1 MCALGPVLS
10 AAVLVALLVGG
21 GPASATPSSAPTGTV
36 RTSTLRVTGS
46 DRPLTVVSESPWVAA
61 GQNFDLHLRI
71 GGAVPA
77 GDLGLTVNVY
87 PCLSSV
93 SAFDQSLS
101 TSTLSADTPIF
112 STSAPLPVSSLPV
125 VNGSVDLSLPV
136 GVGTA
141 DASPTPGGPTIDLSP
156 AGDEC
161 GAYPTGVYPVW
172 VQLVDL
178 ATTNR
183 QIVAQFTTHLI
194 YTEGD
199 AGTQRLRVAVVLP
212 VELPALPS
220 RSPSP
225 SQLLAR
231 PGAAVA
237 QPSDAEV
244 SGLDATL
251 GVLDTSPTSTV
262 PVTVEASP
270 LTVQLLAQSGHPST
284 LAGMVDAASNPS
296 VHQFLS
302 APFAPVNAAALV
314 DSGLG
319 SELTMQVTRGA
330 AVLGATVTHSAA
342 TVGISDLGAWVTN
355 DALDSGSI
363 GQLATLG
370 YSQVVLPSAGVNTPP
385 ADGSATEPFSLS
397 TAHGHQVTAI
407 TSDADLSA
415 RFAGSATTP
424 VLAAHQLLAELAQIY
439 YEKPNDSTP
448 RMVVAVAPNGWK
460 DNPTFVAA
468 LLSALVDNPIIE
480 PVTTKNLF
488 AAFGPAAACRDGCR
502 LQNVGSG
509 GAPLPVA
516 GIRAQRQRIDGFA
529 SAVRGAP
536 ARIISLEL
544 GDLVL
549 ASQSEDLRLAQ
560 QDALLENTAAAL
572 NAQLSQLQ
580 VAGDRTVT
588 LTSQQGTLPVTIVSS
603 TSYPVTGT
611 LTLTSDKLLFPNG
624 TTEWTQPVRLVL
636 PNNVVD
642 VKVRARAS
650 GVFKVDVSL
659 RSPSGGLELSNG
671 EVEVRST
678 ATSVVGIVLSVGALT
693 VLVVW
698 WFRTSRKRRA
708 LRKAEEGK
716 VEEGAD
722 LVSETR

>member
-1 MCALGPVLS
+1 M
-10 AAVLVALLVGG
+10 
-21 GPASATPSSAPTGTV
+21 
-36 RTSTLRVTGS
+36 TGS
-46 DRPLTVVSESPWVAA
+46 DRPLTVVSESPWVAP

-71 GGAVPA
+71 GGTVPA

-101 TSTLSADTPIF
+101 TSTLSSETPIS
-112 STSAPLPVSSLPV
+112 STPAPLPVSGLPV
-125 VNGSVDLSLPV
+125 VSGGVDLSLPV
-136 GVGTA
+136 VVGTG
-141 DASPTPGGPTIDLSP
+141 DGSPAPGGSTIDLSA

-178 ATTNR
+178 STSNR

-194 YTEGD
+194 YTNGD
-199 AGTQRLRVAVVLP
+199 ADTQRLRVAIVLP
-212 VELPALPS
+212 VDLPALPS
-220 RSPSP
+220 PSPSP

-237 QPSDAEV
+237 SPSDAEV
-244 SGLDATL
+244 AGIDATL
-251 GVLDTSPTSTV
+251 GVLDTSPTSAV
-262 PVTVEASP
+262 PVTVDASP
-270 LTVQLLAQSGHPST
+270 LTVQLLAQSGHAVYRGRPGRRGQRPVGPPIPVGPVRT
-284 LAGMVDAASNPS
+284 GQRRRPGRCRTGQRADHAGQHEERPC
-296 VHQFLS
+296 
-302 APFAPVNAAALV
+302 
-314 DSGLG
+314 SGTG
-319 SELTMQVTRGA
+319 
-330 AVLGATVTHSAA
+330 VTHSAA
-342 TVGISDLGAWVTN
+342 TVGLSDLGAWVTN

-370 YSQVVLPSAGVNTPP
+370 YSQVVLPSASVTAPP
-385 ADGSATEPFSLS
+385 ADGSTTEPFSLP

-407 TSDADLSA
+407 TSNADLSA
-415 RFAGSATTP
+415 RFAGSAGDAGAGCP
-424 VLAAHQLLAELAQIY
+424 PASGRVGPDLLRE
-439 YEKPNDSTP
+439 
-448 RMVVAVAPNGWK
+448 
-460 DNPTFVAA
+460 
-468 LLSALVDNPIIE
+468 
-480 PVTTKNLF
+480 
-488 AAFGPAAACRDGCR
+488 
-502 LQNVGSG
+502 
-509 GAPLPVA
+509 
-516 GIRAQRQRIDGFA
+516 AQRLHPPHGGGGGSQRMEGQPHLRGR
-529 SAVRGAP
+529 SAVRAGRQPDHRARHHQGPVRHVRPGSRLSRRMPTAIHRLGCGTAGRRASAP
-536 ARIISLEL
+536 S
-544 GDLVL
+544 
-549 ASQSEDLRLAQ
+549 ASGSPGLPRPFGGLRPGSSRSSSETWCWPASRRTSAPRSRTPSS
-560 QDALLENTAAAL
+560 ATPAAAL

-624 TTEWTQPVRLVL
+624 TTEWTQPVSLVL

-659 RSPSGGLELSNG
+659 HSPAGGLELSNG

-708 LRKAEEGK
+708 LREA
-716 VEEGAD
+716 EEGAD
-722 LVSETR
+722 LVSETP